1 MLRAIQA
8 GNITEIR
15 YYNFQPQWA
24 LLYSGSLP
32 NFIHA
37 YDLIEMGF
45 MMVKF
50 GMLSCYSRCCV
61 VLYKLISGIRKIM
74 FSCQTSPVHLFT
86 LARQVSSNYGA
97 SCKLPYPWMVFPHH
111 VFTNIP
117 LLVYIWYYIAKKKI
131 LLNATN
137 NAIFIWYYTAPQ
149 KLTEKI
155 KKCHKQYHYW
165 KCIKVTHESWWHI
178 GKYWMFAVYH
188 LSLKIMITLLTFLD
202 WNQAWRGLLI
212 QSNYWHY
219 SFKRAFHKK
228 NHQTNR
234 LIQDLCI

>member
-1 MLRAIQA
+1 MLCAIQA

-117 LLVYIWYYIAKKKI
+117 LLVYIWYYIANKK
-131 LLNATN
+131 
-137 NAIFIWYYTAPQ
+137 FFV
-149 KLTEKI
+149 
-155 KKCHKQYHYW
+155 KCHKQCYIYLILYSPPKNW
-165 KCIKVTHESWWHI
+165 QKKLRNVTNNTII
-178 GKYWMFAVYH
+178 GNASK
-188 LSLKIMITLLTFLD
+188 
-202 WNQAWRGLLI
+202 
-212 QSNYWHY
+212 
-219 SFKRAFHKK
+219 
-228 NHQTNR
+228 
-234 LIQDLCI
+234 

>member
-74 FSCQTSPVHLFT
+74 FSCQTSPSTLIHSRSASLIKLRSLMQTPISMNGLPASRFYEYSSSCLYLILYSEQKIFCKMPQTMLYLFD
-86 LARQVSSNYGA
+86 
-97 SCKLPYPWMVFPHH
+97 
-111 VFTNIP
+111 I
-117 LLVYIWYYIAKKKI
+117 
-131 LLNATN
+131 
-137 NAIFIWYYTAPQ
+137 
-149 KLTEKI
+149 
-155 KKCHKQYHYW
+155 
-165 KCIKVTHESWWHI
+165 
-178 GKYWMFAVYH
+178 
-188 LSLKIMITLLTFLD
+188 
-202 WNQAWRGLLI
+202 I
-212 QSNYWHY
+212 QPP
-219 SFKRAFHKK
+219 K
-228 NHQTNR
+228 N
-234 LIQDLCI
+234 

>member
-74 FSCQTSPVHLFT
+74 FSCQTSAST
-86 LARQVSSNYGA
+86 LIHSRSASLIKLRSLMQTPIYMNGLPASRFYEYSS
-97 SCKLPYPWMVFPHH
+97 SCLYL
-111 VFTNIP
+111 I
-117 LLVYIWYYIAKKKI
+117 LYSEKK
-131 LLNATN
+131 N
-137 NAIFIWYYTAPQ
+137 FV
-149 KLTEKI
+149 
-155 KKCHKQYHYW
+155 KCHKQCYIYLILYSPQKNW
-165 KCIKVTHESWWHI
+165 QKKLRKATNNTII
-178 GKYWMFAVYH
+178 GNASK
-188 LSLKIMITLLTFLD
+188 
-202 WNQAWRGLLI
+202 
-212 QSNYWHY
+212 
-219 SFKRAFHKK
+219 
-228 NHQTNR
+228 
-234 LIQDLCI
+234 

>member
-1 MLRAIQA
+1 MLCAIQA

-32 NFIHA
+32 NFNQA

-61 VLYKLISGIRKIM
+61 VLYTLISGIRKIM
-74 FSCQTSPVHLFT
+74 FSYPPVHLFT

-111 VFTNIP
+111 IFTNIP
-117 LLVYIWYYIAKKKI
+117 LLVYPIYSGKNFK
-131 LLNATN
+131 NATN
-137 NAIFIWYYTAPQ
+137 NAIFIWYCKAKIVKT
-149 KLTEKI
+149 KMTEK
-155 KKCHKQYHYW
+155 
-165 KCIKVTHESWWHI
+165 
-178 GKYWMFAVYH
+178 
-188 LSLKIMITLLTFLD
+188 
-202 WNQAWRGLLI
+202 N
-212 QSNYWHY
+212 
-219 SFKRAFHKK
+219 
-228 NHQTNR
+228 
-234 LIQDLCI
+234 